1 MILPR
6 KIGLWLPSL
15 IYGAVTALRNRLYDL
30 GILKSRT
37 FPLPVICVG
46 NITIG
51 GTGKTPHVIYIARL
65 LSDMMQVSVLSRG
78 YLRKSRGFRAVR
90 ADDRVDTA
98 GDEPLLMARRM
109 PDARIFVDRDR
120 VHGITEIMRTTPSAG
135 AIILDDGFQHR
146 AVRAGMNIV
155 LTSYGRPMTED
166 HLLPLG
172 RLRENISG
180 LKRAD
185 VIIVT
190 KVPPWTT
197 PEELNRVKKTM
208 KISGRQCI
216 FFTGLIYGKPVP
228 VFVRSGR
235 TITRKTDVVLVTG
248 ISDPAPMVRY
258 LSGIAARVKHISF
271 SDHHRFR
278 EKDIEAICKAFDA
291 IDNED
296 KIVIT
301 TDKDG
306 VRLKEITNIA
316 DSLRNALHTLPVSVE
331 FIEDEDKFIRKVYG
345 YTGKNKGDC

>member
-1 MILPR
+1 MTLPG
-6 KIGLWLPSL
+6 KICLWLPSV

-46 NITIG
+46 NITVG
-51 GTGKTPHVIYIARL
+51 GTGKTPHVIYITQL

-78 YLRKSRGFRAVR
+78 YLRKSRGFRPVR

-109 PDARIFVDRDR
+109 SDARIFVDRDR
-120 VHGITEIMRTTPSAG
+120 VHGINEIMRTTPAAG

-146 AVRAGMNIV
+146 SVKAGMNIL
-155 LTSYGRPMTED
+155 LTSYGRPMTHD

-172 RLRENISG
+172 RLRENLSG

-197 PEELNRVKKTM
+197 PEELNRIKASLS
-208 KISGRQCI
+208 ISGRRCI

-228 VFVRSGR
+228 LFARSGR

-248 ISDPAPMVRY
+248 IADPAPMVKY
-258 LSGIAARVKHISF
+258 LSGVAAGVKHISF
-271 SDHHRFR
+271 PDHHRFR
-278 EKDIEAICKAFDA
+278 EKDIDAICKAFDA

-296 KIVIT
+296 KIVVT
-301 TDKDG
+301 TEKDG

-316 DSLRNALHTLPVSVE
+316 DNVRDALYYLPVSVE
-331 FIEDEDKFIRKVYG
+331 FIENEDEFIRKVYG
-345 YTGKNKGDC
+345 YTGKNKRDR

>member
-1 MILPR
+1 MTLPG
-6 KIGLWLPSL
+6 KICLWLPSV

-46 NITIG
+46 NITVG
-51 GTGKTPHVIYIARL
+51 GTGKTPHVIYITQL

-78 YLRKSRGFRAVR
+78 YLRKSRGFRLVR

-109 PDARIFVDRDR
+109 SYARVFVDRDR
-120 VHGITEIMRTTPSAG
+120 VHGITEIMRTTPAAG

-146 AVRAGMNIV
+146 SVRAGMNIV
-155 LTSYGRPMTED
+155 LTSYARLMTHD
-166 HLLPLG
+166 RLLPLG
-172 RLRENISG
+172 RLRENLSG
-180 LKRAD
+180 MKRAD

-190 KVPPWTT
+190 KVPPGTT
-197 PEELNRVKKTM
+197 PEELKRVKETM
-208 KISGRQCI
+208 NISGGQSI

-228 VFVRSGR
+228 LFARAGR

-248 ISDPAPMVRY
+248 IADPAPMVKY
-258 LSGIAARVKHISF
+258 LSGIAAAVTHISF
-271 SDHHRFR
+271 PDHHRFKG
-278 EKDIEAICKAFDA
+278 KDLEAISSSFDA

-296 KIVIT
+296 KIVVT
-301 TDKDG
+301 TEKDA

-316 DSLRNALHTLPVSVE
+316 DSLRDALYSLPVSVK
-331 FIEDEDKFIRKVYG
+331 FIENEDEFIRKVYG
-345 YTGKNKGDC
+345 YTGKNKTDS